1 MIQLI
6 VTIVIIMRTTII
18 IGKVGYSNNN
28 KYNHTNGDQRSSTV
42 FPTFFF
48 HFLFNNEINIR
59 AEENLVNE
67 WNIKKKKE
75 KYDSILIHNVTS
87 D

>member
-28 KYNHTNGDQRSSTV
+28 NNKYNRTNGDQRSSTV
-42 FPTFFF
+42 FPDLFLSFF
-48 HFLFNNEINIR
+48 
-59 AEENLVNE
+59 V
-67 WNIKKKKE
+67 
-75 KYDSILIHNVTS
+75 
-87 D
+87 

>member
-1 MIQLI
+1 
-6 VTIVIIMRTTII
+6 MRTTII

-28 KYNHTNGDQRSSTV
+28 KYNRTNGDQRSSTV
-42 FPTFFF
+42 FPDLFF

-75 KYDSILIHNVTS
+75 KYDSILVHNVTS